1 MVEYAAFGG
10 AFFLGAGLACRLGT
24 ALGKFFFPLF
34 NSLSLLGLEMNLHHG
49 SMLLHRKDAPG
60 T

>member
-1 MVEYAAFGG
+1 MVDRRCFGG
-10 AFFLGAGLACRLGT
+10 SFFLGLGWLAALGV
-24 ALGKFFFPLF
+24 AVGKFFFPLF